1 MKPRNT
7 RIKVIE
13 KTNGSTTWKVYIP
26 QHQGF
31 FGGWYDFNDHDA
43 YSLLAHTN
51 PYTYYNNGRSLN
63 NAQKQIDDYIEA
75 FEKEE
80 IRRKGK
86 DIVSVEY
93 VKYP

>member
-1 MKPRNT
+1 MKPRRT
-7 RIKVIE
+7 RIKVVE
-13 KTNGSTTWKVYIP
+13 KNDGFGTYKVYIP
-26 QHQGF
+26 QHQGLL
-31 FGGWYDFNDHDA
+31 GGWYDFGDFDA
-43 YSLLAHTN
+43 RNMFSHTN
-51 PYTYYNNGRSLN
+51 PYTYRHSGTSL
-63 NAQKQIDDYIEA
+63 ASAKEQIDNYIKA